1 MATSTE
7 IKEALKNVSDQ
18 LAKYVNDAATMTV
31 ETSYVEMGAKVEN
44 ATLAARTVIKLDGDS
59 SSILPMKKAADGS
72 LVVDTTI
79 YDMHQQNVQ
88 AASSYRAAILESLL
102 GVLRS
107 Q

>member
-1 MATSTE
+1 MATTE
-7 IKEALKNVSDQ
+7 IKEALKNVADNI
-18 LAKYVNDAATMTV
+18 AKYVNDAATMSV
-31 ETSYVEMGAKVEN
+31 ETSYVEMGTKVES

-59 SSILPMKKAADGS
+59 SSILPMKKGADGA
-72 LVVDTTI
+72 LTVDTTI

-102 GVLRS
+102 SILRS